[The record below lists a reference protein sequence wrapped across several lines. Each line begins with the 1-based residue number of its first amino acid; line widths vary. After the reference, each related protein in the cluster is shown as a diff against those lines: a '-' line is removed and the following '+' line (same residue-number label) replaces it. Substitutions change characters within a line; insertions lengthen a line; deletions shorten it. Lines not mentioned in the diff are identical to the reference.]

1 MFLSH
6 QKPHGNHITQ
16 TSAFSQ
22 QGIAL
27 MEVLIALLIVS
38 VGLLGHAGLTS
49 MAIDSTQT
57 ANIHG
62 IAAYQA
68 SGISTRIRS
77 NPGFWKKIKDD
88 LSFKFKLSNNNGV
101 VQLTNLGDA
110 SYNTIISNNTICTST
125 FCTPEQQAVFDLKTW
140 GQTHVENFPQGTV
153 SIEKIASTRPLFQ
166 ITMKWSEKQMS
177 AAGINHSSAENL
189 NKSYQIRIE
198 A

>member
-6 QKPHGNHITQ
+6 QLSPSPMSHASVK
-16 TSAFSQ
+16 SQ
-22 QGIAL
+22 QGMAL
-27 MEVLIALLIVS
+27 MEILISVLVVS

-68 SGISTRIRS
+68 SGISTRIRC
-77 NPGFWKKIKDD
+77 NPSFWKTITDDSSFKIK
-88 LSFKFKLSNNNGV
+88 LTNNNGV

-110 SYNTIISNNTICTST
+110 SYNTIINST
-125 FCTPEQQAVFDLKTW
+125 TNCSSTYCTPQQQAAFDIKTW

-153 SIEKIASTRPLFQ
+153 SIEKIAGARPLFQ
-166 ITMKWSEKQMS
+166 ITMNWTEKQMS
-177 AAGINHSSAENL
+177 AVGISNSSAENL